1 VYQHPTVAQALVR
14 ARVADLQKKG
24 ARRTPHAE
32 DGKPRHRLTDAA
44 ARGTGWLLVEAG
56 LRLAVPRR
64 DTSGRVAR
72 GPR

>member
-1 VYQHPTVAQALVR
+1 MYQNPTVAQALVR
-14 ARVADLQKKG
+14 ARVADLRKKG
-24 ARRTPHAE
+24 AKRTPQE
-32 DGKPRHRLTDAA
+32 GQGKRRHRLTDAA

-64 DTSGRVAR
+64 ETSGRVAR